1 MDSRSRLKIIIPAVL
16 VSIAVIVAIVLGVGR
31 NNPSTGE
38 LEVNIDTAQYYL
50 SNMDYD
56 NAIREFEGVVF
67 LDPYNVNAYMGLSES
82 YCGKGDYT
90 KALAVLDKG
99 ITYTGDDRLEDEY
112 DRVLSLSGLG
122 DEETDTPE
130 EGEEAEEAAPEAE
143 ETVQKKADPITGE
156 YVTYLMGDDPTPDG
170 VIPTVTTTVSS
181 SETTTT
187 TPTSKVTVPLYTPP
201 VTVMTT
207 VPGYLPPVTTT
218 VPSIS
223 TAKATTRAAVK
234 TTTKATTKATT
245 TASTVLN
252 GWPHSTTADI
262 VTTVPVTEPEE
273 TTTTDERLYHHRLAK
288 DYVSQGKYA
297 EAISEYRYIAK
308 KYPGYPDTYLR
319 MIELYEKQGDI
330 RSAYNT
336 AKSAYEKTQN
346 IELQEAYQRLQTKMD
361 ALTATQTTV
370 ITTTTARYTGGPS
383 GSYGYYTP
391 TTDGSGEG
399 GSGGEQGGESGGQ
412 GSAEQGG
419 QSSGDQGS
427 GSQGSSEQGG
437 QSGGEQG
444 GQNGGEQS

>member
-1 MDSRSRLKIIIPAVL
+1 MDSSSRLKIIIPAVL

-112 DRVLSLSGLG
+112 NRVLSLSGLG

-130 EGEEAEEAAPEAE
+130 EGEEAEEAAPEAA

-218 VPSIS
+218 VPSVS

-245 TASTVLN
+245 TAATVLN

-262 VTTVPVTEPEE
+262 VTTVPVTESEE
-273 TTTTDERLYHHRLAK
+273 TT
-288 DYVSQGKYA
+288 
-297 EAISEYRYIAK
+297 
-308 KYPGYPDTYLR
+308 PP
-319 MIELYEKQGDI
+319 
-330 RSAYNT
+330 
-336 AKSAYEKTQN
+336 
-346 IELQEAYQRLQTKMD
+346 TKGS
-361 ALTATQTTV
+361 
-370 ITTTTARYTGGPS
+370 ITTGLQRIMSHRASMRRRFPNTGISQRNIPAIP
-383 GSYGYYTP
+383 TP
-391 TTDGSGEG
+391 IC
-399 GSGGEQGGESGGQ
+399 
-412 GSAEQGG
+412 A
-419 QSSGDQGS
+419 
-427 GSQGSSEQGG
+427 
-437 QSGGEQG
+437 
-444 GQNGGEQS
+444 